1 MQMRG
6 VPSFWLSRP
15 AAPEEAGFVVV
26 GAGIV
31 GLSTAYWLAKA
42 GHRPLLLEAG
52 SVASRASGRNAGF
65 LITGTAE
72 SYVAAARLLGEP
84 TARWWWERSRENREL
99 LRAEILD
106 PGRIDCEFLPEGSWV
121 AALAGT
127 GQEDE
132 LRESCETLHALGVDL
147 EWKNA
152 AEVRRASGS
161 DLLGG
166 GIFQPRDAGLDPVRL
181 CRGLARAIV
190 ELGGEVRTGI
200 RIRGLEPQGDRVRL
214 LSDAGTIVARR
225 AVLTT
230 NAYIAEL
237 IPALAEEIRPV
248 RAQMFATAPGPR
260 TLRGVWYVNDGYEYF
275 RQLPDG
281 TFLLGGCRWTCRDTE
296 VGLLE
301 TPTGAVQGALERF
314 LRDALPAFAD
324 RPIVQ
329 RWAGTMALTPNGLP
343 RMSDVPGLPG
353 AMYAVGCNGHGMS
366 TGFVTGRDA
375 ARRAVDG
382 SSEPS

>member
-1 MQMRG
+1 MST
-6 VPSFWLSRP
+6 PSFDV
-15 AAPEEAGFVVV
+15 VVV
-26 GAGIV
+26 GGGIV

-52 SVASRASGRNAGF
+52 AVATRASGRNAGF

-72 SYVAAARLLGEP
+72 SYVAAVRLLGEP
-84 TARWWWERSRENREL
+84 AARWWWERSRENREL

-106 PGRIDCEFLPEGSWV
+106 PGRPAHSVHIDCEFLPEGSWV

-127 GQEDE
+127 GQEEE
-132 LRESCETLHALGVDL
+132 LRESCEALRAMGVEL
-147 EWKNA
+147 EWKDA

-161 DLLGG
+161 EILGG
-166 GIFQPRDAGLDPVRL
+166 GIFQPRDGGLDPVRL

-190 ELGGEVRTGI
+190 ELGGEVRTGVCV
-200 RIRGLEPQGDRVRL
+200 RGLETAGDRVRL
-214 LSDAGTIVARR
+214 HSDAGTILAGR

-230 NAYIAEL
+230 NAYL
-237 IPALAEEIRPV
+237 PQLVPALAAEIRPV
-248 RAQMFATAPGPR
+248 RAQMLATAPGPR

-301 TPTGAVQGALERF
+301 TPTGAVQGALEEF
-314 LRDALPAFAD
+314 LRRALPHFGD

-329 RWAGTMALTPNGLP
+329 RWAGTMAFTPDGLP
-343 RMSDVPGLPG
+343 RMGEVPGLPG
-353 AMYAVGCNGHGMS
+353 AIYAAGCNGHGMS

-375 ARRAVDG
+375 ARRAVG
-382 SSEPS
+382 EAQASMVG